1 MALLVELKGID
12 DVLPDAVQAS
22 GDGGHWR
29 HIGISQ
35 PDQEAGVLLA
45 WPAVISSGRVIRWS
59 LLPLDILPATLPT
72 ANWIIV
78 QARDRIPIRIA
89 VQADIPLFIKALVA
103 R

>member
-1 MALLVELKGID
+1 MFFYGLSGAVALLVELKGID

-45 WPAVISSGRVIRWS
+45 ERLAGGDFVRPCGTVVLA
-59 LLPLDILPATLPT
+59 A
-72 ANWIIV
+72 A
-78 QARDRIPIRIA
+78 
-89 VQADIPLFIKALVA
+89 
-103 R
+103 

>member
-1 MALLVELKGID
+1 MFTYSFSRPVTLLVEFEGVD

-45 WPAVISSGRVIRWS
+45 ERLAGGDFVRPCGTVVLA
-59 LLPLDILPATLPT
+59 A
-72 ANWIIV
+72 A
-78 QARDRIPIRIA
+78 
-89 VQADIPLFIKALVA
+89 
-103 R
+103 

>member
-45 WPAVISSGRVIRWS
+45 ERLAGEIMDAANNTGSAVKKREDTHKMAESNKAFAHFRW
-59 LLPLDILPATLPT
+59 
-72 ANWIIV
+72 
-78 QARDRIPIRIA
+78 
-89 VQADIPLFIKALVA
+89 
-103 R
+103 

>member
-45 WPAVISSGRVIRWS
+45 ERLAGGDLVRPSGTVV
-59 LLPLDILPATLPT
+59 LA
-72 ANWIIV
+72 A
-78 QARDRIPIRIA
+78 A
-89 VQADIPLFIKALVA
+89 
-103 R
+103 

>member
-1 MALLVELKGID
+1 MFFYGLSGPVALLVELKGID

-45 WPAVISSGRVIRWS
+45 ERLAGGDFVRPCGTVVLA
-59 LLPLDILPATLPT
+59 A
-72 ANWIIV
+72 A
-78 QARDRIPIRIA
+78 
-89 VQADIPLFIKALVA
+89 
-103 R
+103 